1 MTSHQHTAL
10 SAELAELEG
19 PQRQAAIHAIARAR
33 EEGDLSENF
42 AYHDAKNAQG
52 LLERRITLLRHRLES
67 AVIVEVVDSGA
78 VTIGSH
84 VVITDEHGEKLE
96 VEISNA
102 GGEGSVS
109 TSSPL
114 GEALFGK
121 RVGDAVQVKAPRAT
135 WTGTIIEIRAAL
147 QGRGGDDRVDYGA

>member
-1 MTSHQHTAL
+1 MSATEQMTSDQHEAL

-19 PQRQAAIHAIARAR
+19 PKRQAAIEAIARAR

-52 LLERRITLLRHRLES
+52 LLERRITLLRHRLEA
-67 AVIVEVVDSGA
+67 AVIVEIVDSGKVA
-78 VTIGSH
+78 VGSH
-84 VVITDEHGEKLE
+84 VVIIDERGETLE
-96 VEISNA
+96 FEISNA

-114 GEALFGK
+114 GLAVLGK
-121 RVGDAVQVKAPRAT
+121 RVGDTMQVKAPRST
-135 WTGTIIEIRAAL
+135 WTGTIVEIRAA
-147 QGRGGDDRVDYGA
+147 